1 MLCSAH
7 AHVMLAGALHMSDT
21 FFALYANVKQL
32 RMCCRCLCMQDA
44 EGAANMADVAEAF
57 GLGVLDSRPVI
68 VQPASAYTGKG
79 LSDGLKW
86 LVEAVKR
93 SPRRHLV
100 TRRNK

>member
-1 MLCSAH
+1 MSRSQLSTSPPRHCKP
-7 AHVMLAGALHMSDT
+7 LAS
-21 FFALYANVKQL
+21 V
-32 RMCCRCLCMQDA
+32 QDV
-44 EGAANMADVAEAF
+44 EGAANMADLAEVF
-57 GLGVLDSRPVI
+57 GLGKLDSRPVI

-100 TRRNK
+100 ISRNK

>member
-1 MLCSAH
+1 VLP
-7 AHVMLAGALHMSDT
+7 HVQQHLAPTAAATAWL
-21 FFALYANVKQL
+21 
-32 RMCCRCLCMQDA
+32 QDI
-44 EGAANMADVAEAF
+44 EGAANMADIAEAF
-57 GLGVLDSRPVI
+57 GLGKLDSRPVI

-100 TRRNK
+100 TRRKR

>member
-1 MLCSAH
+1 
-7 AHVMLAGALHMSDT
+7 
-21 FFALYANVKQL
+21 
-32 RMCCRCLCMQDA
+32 MQDA

-100 TRRNK
+100 TRRKK

>member
-1 MLCSAH
+1 
-7 AHVMLAGALHMSDT
+7 V
-21 FFALYANVKQL
+21 
-32 RMCCRCLCMQDA
+32 CLQDV
-44 EGAANMADVAEAF
+44 EGAANMADLAEVF
-57 GLGVLDSRPVI
+57 GLGKLDSRPVI

-100 TRRNK
+100 ISRNK